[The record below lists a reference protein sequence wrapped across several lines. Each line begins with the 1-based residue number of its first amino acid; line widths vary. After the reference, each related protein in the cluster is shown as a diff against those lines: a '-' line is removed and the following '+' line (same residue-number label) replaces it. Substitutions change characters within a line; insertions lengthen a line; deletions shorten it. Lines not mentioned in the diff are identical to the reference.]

1 MVKRVFLWICFIL
14 LLVPVSAQRKK
25 KLNTNGEGT
34 MFIKAGYN
42 RAAFSDP
49 NTVLSGDNYTAT
61 LEELNISDNEQ
72 GSSIARYFDDSSPQF
87 NFQIGYFVAPKWSII
102 LGFDRYNT
110 FFTPDQQIGLTG
122 TFAPGS
128 HGSFEGT
135 YDAESISLDRND
147 FNLRQEQGV
156 NYFNVGVLRMDQLY
170 KSRKA
175 SFSFNTVVGAKLGPV
190 FTTVDYTF
198 DDYTRQQVS
207 SLSGI
212 GFTGFAGVRLDFFQH
227 VFFEADLVGGYLNQN
242 NIDLSTNGSETAE
255 QKAAYFSPQINLGVS
270 FFVRPTN
277 GCGTCPQW

>member
-1 MVKRVFLWICFIL
+1 ML

-34 MFIKAGYN
+34 MFLKVGYN
-42 RAAFSDP
+42 RATYSDP
-49 NTVLSGDNYTAT
+49 NTVLSGDDYTAT
-61 LEELNISDNEQ
+61 LVGVDISDNEE
-72 GSSIARYFDDSSPQF
+72 GESIARYFDDSSPQF
-87 NFQIGYFVAPKWSII
+87 NFQLGYFITAKWSII

-110 FFTPDQQIGLTG
+110 FFSRDQEIGLSG

-128 HGSFEGT
+128 HSNYGGT
-135 YDAESISLDRND
+135 YDAEGVALNRKD

-156 NYFNVGVLRMDQLY
+156 NYFNVGVLRMDQWY
-170 KSRKA
+170 KARNA
-175 SFSFNTVVGAKLGPV
+175 SFSLNTVVGAKLGPV

-212 GFTGFAGVRLDFFQH
+212 GFTGFAGVRMDFFQH
-227 VFFEADLVGGYLNQN
+227 VFFEADVVGGYLNQN
-242 NIDLSTNGSETAE
+242 NIDLASNGSETAE
-255 QKAAYFSPQINLGVS
+255 QKVAYFSPQINLGVS